1 MEWSFDVGQHQAERA
16 GTGGCDR
23 LRIRA
28 ALMRP
33 CSSSRSAQ
41 KLVLACGSALF
52 LAACTVG
59 PDYLRPEAP
68 TPVKFK
74 ELKGWKPA
82 APRDGLDRGAWW
94 SVYNDAELSR
104 LAAQVEINNQTVA
117 AALAAYE
124 QSVAL
129 TRELQASLFPMVN
142 ADYSA
147 TRSGQGANLTAT
159 GRTIANTVFY
169 PQGTVSWTVDV
180 WGKVRRQIES
190 NVALNQS
197 DAALLANAKL
207 SAQAQL
213 AINYF
218 NLRYEDSLKSLYER
232 TVKIYRET
240 LKITQNQ
247 YNGGTVSKA
256 DLITAENQL
265 LTAQA
270 NEIAVDSQRAQDE
283 HLIANLMGR
292 PPADLSIPK
301 GALPHT
307 PPAVPVS
314 LPSELLE
321 RRPDIASA
329 ERTMQEENA
338 LIGVAVAAYYPQI
351 TFNAAGGFQGAY
363 ALPLLAANQIWSIG
377 GSAVDPL
384 FDGGLR
390 AAQVDYSK
398 ATYRQ
403 AVANYRQT
411 TLTAFQQV
419 EDELVALRVLTKEL
433 KVQEKARDEAAE
445 AVKVYLNQY
454 KAGTVAF
461 TTVVIAEATLL
472 TDEQAVL
479 TTRQGLFDA
488 NVLLIEYLG
497 GGYDANSL
505 AAVMAPP
512 LIEAVERSLPIPP
525 P

>member
-1 MEWSFDVGQHQAERA
+1 MAPVVTIHSA
-16 GTGGCDR
+16 
-23 LRIRA
+23 IRV
-28 ALMRP
+28 AL
-33 CSSSRSAQ
+33 AF
-41 KLVLACGSALF
+41 GSAL
-52 LAACTVG
+52 LTAACTVG
-59 PDYLRPEAP
+59 PDYLRPDAP

-82 APRDGLDRGAWW
+82 APRDGIDRGAWW
-94 SVYNDAELSR
+94 AVYKDPELSR
-104 LAAQVEINNQTVA
+104 LEAQVEINNQTVA

-129 TRELQASLFPMVN
+129 TRESQASLFPGVN
-142 ADYSA
+142 ANYAA
-147 TRSGQGANLTAT
+147 TRSGEGRNLSTR
-159 GRTIANTVFY
+159 GGTIANTVYY

-207 SAQAQL
+207 SAQGQL
-213 AINYF
+213 AVAYF
-218 NLRYEDSLKSLYER
+218 NLRTEDSLKTLLDR
-232 TVKIYRET
+232 TVKIYEET
-240 LKITQNQ
+240 LKITRNQ

-256 DLITAENQL
+256 DLITAENQVL
-265 LTAQA
+265 STQAQA
-270 NEIAVDSQRAQDE
+270 IAVDSTRGQYE

-292 PPADLSIPK
+292 PPVDLTVPK

-307 PPAVPVS
+307 PPSVPVA

-321 RRPDIASA
+321 RRPDISSS
-329 ERTMQEENA
+329 ERVMQEENA

-351 TFNAAGGFQGAY
+351 TFSASGGFQGA
-363 ALPLLAANQIWSIG
+363 AVLPLLAANQIWSIG

-419 EDELVALRVLTKEL
+419 EDELVALRVIGKEL
-433 KVQEKARDEAAE
+433 KVLEKARDEAAE

-461 TTVVIAEATLL
+461 TTVVVAEATLL
-472 TDEQAVL
+472 TDEEAVL
-479 TTRQGLFDA
+479 TARQSLFVA

-497 GGYDANSL
+497 GGYDADSL
-505 AAVMAPP
+505 AAIMAPP

>member
-1 MEWSFDVGQHQAERA
+1 MSRVASICSAARVALSCG
-16 GTGGCDR
+16 
-23 LRIRA
+23 A
-28 ALMRP
+28 AL
-33 CSSSRSAQ
+33 
-41 KLVLACGSALF
+41 LLT
-52 LAACTVG
+52 ACTVG
-59 PDYLRPEAP
+59 PDYLRPDTP
-68 TPVKFK
+68 TPVKYK
-74 ELKGWKPA
+74 ELQGWKPA
-82 APRDGLDRGAWW
+82 APRDGIDRGAWW
-94 SVYNDAELSR
+94 AIYKDPELSR

-117 AALAAYE
+117 AALATFE

-129 TRELQASLFPMVN
+129 TRESQASLFPLVN
-142 ADYSA
+142 ANYSA
-147 TRSGQGANLTAT
+147 TRSGEGRNLAAA
-159 GRTIANTVFY
+159 GRPLASTVFY

-213 AINYF
+213 AVAYF
-218 NLRYEDSLKSLYER
+218 NLRYEDSQKALLER

-256 DLITAENQL
+256 DLITAENQVL
-265 LTAQA
+265 STEAQA
-270 NEIAVDSQRAQDE
+270 IAVDSPRAQYE

-292 PPADLSIPK
+292 PPAELTIPR

-307 PPAVPVS
+307 PPAIPVA

-321 RRPDIASA
+321 RRPDIAAA

-338 LIGVAVAAYYPQI
+338 LVGVAVAAYYPQI
-351 TFNAAGGFQGAY
+351 TFNAAGGFQGA
-363 ALPLLAANQIWSIG
+363 AVLPFLAANQIWSIG
-377 GSAVDPL
+377 GSALDPL

-403 AVANYRQT
+403 AIANYRQT

-419 EDELVALRVLTKEL
+419 EDELAALRVIGKEL
-433 KVQEKARDEAAE
+433 KVLEKARDEAKE

-461 TTVVIAEATLL
+461 TTVVVAEATLL
-472 TDEQAVL
+472 TDEEAVL
-479 TTRQGLFDA
+479 TAQQSLFVA
-488 NVLLIEYLG
+488 NVMLIEYLG
-497 GGYDANSL
+497 GGYDTNSL
-505 AAVMAPP
+505 TAIMAPP

>member
-1 MEWSFDVGQHQAERA
+1 MGRVLTIH
-16 GTGGCDR
+16 
-23 LRIRA
+23 
-28 ALMRP
+28 
-33 CSSSRSAQ
+33 SATR
-41 KLVLACGSALF
+41 VALACGAAL
-52 LAACTVG
+52 LAAACTVG
-59 PDYLRPEAP
+59 PDYLRPDAP

-82 APRDGLDRGAWW
+82 APRDGIDRGAWW
-94 SVYNDAELSR
+94 SVYKDPELSR
-104 LAAQVEINNQTVA
+104 LEAQVEINNQTVA

-129 TRELQASLFPMVN
+129 TRESQASLFPGVN
-142 ADYSA
+142 ANYSA
-147 TRSGQGANLTAT
+147 TRSGDGRNLSTRGRAT
-159 GRTIANTVFY
+159 ANTVFY

-213 AINYF
+213 AVAYF
-218 NLRYEDSLKSLYER
+218 NLRYEDSQKALLDR
-232 TVKIYRET
+232 TVKIYQET
-240 LKITQNQ
+240 LKITRNQ

-256 DLITAENQL
+256 DLITAENQV
-265 LTAQA
+265 LTTQAQA
-270 NEIAVDSQRAQDE
+270 IAVDAARGQDE

-292 PPADLSIPK
+292 PPVDLTVPR

-307 PPAVPVS
+307 PPSVPVA

-321 RRPDIASA
+321 RRPDISSA
-329 ERTMQEENA
+329 ERVMQEENA

-351 TFNAAGGFQGAY
+351 TFSAAGGFQGA
-363 ALPLLAANQIWSIG
+363 AVLPLLAANQIWSIG

-403 AVANYRQT
+403 AMANYRQT

-419 EDELVALRVLTKEL
+419 EDELVALRVISKEL
-433 KVQEKARDEAAE
+433 KVLEKARDEAAE

-454 KAGTVAF
+454 RAGTVAF
-461 TTVVIAEATLL
+461 TTVVVAEATLL
-472 TDEQAVL
+472 SDEEAVL
-479 TTRQGLFDA
+479 TAQQSLFVA
-488 NVLLIEYLG
+488 SVLLIEYLG

-505 AAVMAPP
+505 AAIMAPP